1 MKTFNLKSSL
11 STIVVICIALA
22 LSSCSKTTSGV
33 SSGKKLYTDFFV
45 GDAGTQY
52 YIKPLGFQNSV
63 GAKEELLMDLTFR
76 YKDKLKDS
84 VNVNF
89 SVIGTTPFKVIE
101 SLMLVSQEV
110 SVTSNDVTFLFNE
123 RSKKGFISRFS
134 TQISLQELKKM
145 VDAGHSWEIEIQSLN
160 SGKKNFTA
168 SKKTIKSMYKLNQSL
183 FILLN

>member
-1 MKTFNLKSSL
+1 
-11 STIVVICIALA
+11 
-22 LSSCSKTTSGV
+22 
-33 SSGKKLYTDFFV
+33 
-45 GDAGTQY
+45 
-52 YIKPLGFQNSV
+52 
-63 GAKEELLMDLTFR
+63 
-76 YKDKLKDS
+76 
-84 VNVNF
+84 
-89 SVIGTTPFKVIE
+89 VIE